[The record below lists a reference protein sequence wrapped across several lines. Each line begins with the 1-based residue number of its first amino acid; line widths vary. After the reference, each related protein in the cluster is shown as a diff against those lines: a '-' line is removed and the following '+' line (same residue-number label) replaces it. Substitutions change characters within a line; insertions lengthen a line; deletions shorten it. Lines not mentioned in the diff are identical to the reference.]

1 MESVAPAEKFDV
13 VIIGGALSGAATAIL
28 LLRNNPELRVLIVEK
43 SPNLSRRV
51 GEATVEVSAYFL
63 GRVLGLTQYLNEFHL
78 TKQGLRFWF
87 QNEEVESLDQSAEIG
102 ARYLSRMPSYQLD
115 RSTFDEEV
123 LRRACSAGA
132 ILLRPATVSNVRLHS
147 GGLQSLDVTHEE
159 RKREISAR
167 WIVDASGL
175 AAVIARQE
183 GWWRPNTEHPTAAAW
198 SRWTGV
204 KDWDSRELAE
214 RFPQWSKAVN
224 GTRNT
229 ATNHIVGD
237 GWWSW
242 WIPLKGGDVSIGV
255 VFDQRLV
262 DFPREGGNVGDRLK
276 TFLMQHPV
284 AKEMLADAEYS
295 PGDLHWRKNL
305 AYYST
310 TFSGDGFV
318 LVGDAAAF
326 LDPFYSPGMDW
337 ISFTASRA
345 AHLIS
350 ESFQGASIPDLITRH
365 NRDFSVSHNRWFEA
379 LYKDKYEYIG
389 EFDLMK
395 LAFRM
400 DYSLYVWGVVEQV
413 FSMGDE
419 AFLAPPFSPPSGRL
433 FAMLMGTYNRRFA
446 KIARRRRRLG
456 RLGRTNS
463 HRRYLIP
470 GYTINR
476 SNMLQLIPMLSDWAK
491 LELTEGWHTW
501 FENEQETACANQPA
515 AQES

>member
-1 MESVAPAEKFDV
+1 M
-13 VIIGGALSGAATAIL
+13 
-28 LLRNNPELRVLIVEK
+28 
-43 SPNLSRRV
+43 
-51 GEATVEVSAYFL
+51 
-63 GRVLGLTQYLNEFHL
+63 
-78 TKQGLRFWF
+78 
-87 QNEEVESLDQSAEIG
+87 
-102 ARYLSRMPSYQLD
+102 
-115 RSTFDEEV
+115 
-123 LRRACSAGA
+123 
-132 ILLRPATVSNVRLHS
+132 
-147 GGLQSLDVTHEE
+147 THEE

-255 VFDQRLV
+255 VFDQRLA

-350 ESFQGASIPDLITRH
+350 ESFQGAPLPDLISRH
-365 NRDFSVSHNRWFEA
+365 NRDFTVSHNRWFES

-389 EFDLMK
+389 EFDLMN

-400 DYSLYVWGVVEQV
+400 DYGLYVWGVVEQV
-413 FSMGDE
+413 FTMGDA
-419 AFLAPPFSPPSGRL
+419 AFLEPPFSPPSGRI
-433 FAMLMGTYNRRFA
+433 FASLMGTYNRRFA
-446 KIARRRRRLG
+446 KIARRRRRIG
-456 RLGRTNS
+456 RLGRTN
-463 HRRYLIP
+463 HNRRCLIP
-470 GYTINR
+470 GFTINR
-476 SNMLQLIPMLSDWAK
+476 GNMLQLIPMLTDWAK

-501 FENEQETACANQPA
+501 FESEQEPACANQPA